1 MVCTFYPFSVGFF
14 FIEKK
19 WMHNVMFHSYSSSK
33 QNIVTYFVMK
43 RLQELDAVYY
53 LKYYKCHSYI
63 NLHILNLYPFYD

>member
-1 MVCTFYPFSVGFF
+1 MN
-14 FIEKK
+14 
-19 WMHNVMFHSYSSSK
+19 NVMFHFYSSSK